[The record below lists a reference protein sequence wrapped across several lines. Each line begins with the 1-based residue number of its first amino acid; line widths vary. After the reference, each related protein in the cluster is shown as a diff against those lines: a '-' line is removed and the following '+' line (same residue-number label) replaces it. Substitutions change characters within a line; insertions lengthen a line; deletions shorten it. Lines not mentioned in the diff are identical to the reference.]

1 MQGQG
6 TQVLRLLA
14 GAFDY
19 DAARRNIGIGSNADG
34 GCQMIL
40 GRKPFGQ
47 AKRLFGD
54 REVLNPIQCI
64 DFDLRII
71 HGGPIYI
78 PAPFVALHEIGPQLD
93 MLGLFQIERVV
104 LDLQHAQFPDGFE
117 NRFQITQGR
126 RYVFDENSVSDAFI
140 LQNHIAGRKTVEQ
153 PLGEIVLN
161 QFGFVFDIIFVGGLV
176 AGDTY
181 VEELFDG
188 FAVLVEGPQRNGLA
202 FGQVVKQPPAVD
214 FGKGDASGT
223 IDRIGQPDISV
234 EEIG

>member
-1 MQGQG
+1 
-6 TQVLRLLA
+6 
-14 GAFDY
+14 
-19 DAARRNIGIGSNADG
+19 
-34 GCQMIL
+34 MIL

-71 HGGPIYI
+71 HGGTIYI
-78 PAPFVALHEIGPQLD
+78 PAPFVELHEIGPQLD
-93 MLGLFQIERVV
+93 MLRLFQIERVV
-104 LDLQHAQFPDGFE
+104 FDLQHAQFPDGFE
-117 NRFQITQGR
+117 NRFQIAQGR

-153 PLGEIVLN
+153 PLGEVVLN
-161 QFGFVFDIIFVGGLV
+161 QLGFVFDIIFIGRLV

>member
-1 MQGQG
+1 
-6 TQVLRLLA
+6 
-14 GAFDY
+14 
-19 DAARRNIGIGSNADG
+19 
-34 GCQMIL
+34 MIL
-40 GRKPFGQ
+40 CGKPFGQ
-47 AKRLFGD
+47 AKRLLGD

-71 HGGPIYI
+71 HGGTIYI
-78 PAPFVALHEIGPQLD
+78 PAPFVELHEIGPQLD

-104 LDLQHAQFPDGFE
+104 FDLQHAQFPDGFE
-117 NRFQITQGR
+117 NRFQIAQGR

-161 QFGFVFDIIFVGGLV
+161 QFGFVFDIIFIGRLV

-202 FGQVVKQPPAVD
+202 FGQAVKQPPTVD